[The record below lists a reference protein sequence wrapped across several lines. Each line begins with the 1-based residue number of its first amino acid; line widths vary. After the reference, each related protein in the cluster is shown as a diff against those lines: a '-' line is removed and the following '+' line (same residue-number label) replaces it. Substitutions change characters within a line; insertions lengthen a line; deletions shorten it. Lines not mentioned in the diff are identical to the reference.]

1 VGVVGWRGEVVG
13 FAREAGGLA
22 MVLTLARFLLRRAA
36 ILSLLAA
43 LTANSFAKRLFFIV
57 SSWVCLASR
66 SIPLQ
71 LYRSGNFV
79 VVCPGRGVPK
89 HEVVVGMS
97 KGVVVVVY
105 LAHNHRIKTRGF
117 DMCTVTEMT
126 IELAV

>member
-1 VGVVGWRGEVVG
+1 
-13 FAREAGGLA
+13 

-43 LTANSFAKRLFFIV
+43 LTTSSFAKRLFFIV
-57 SSWVCLASR
+57 SLWVCLASR

-79 VVCPGRGVPK
+79 VVCLGHGVPK